1 MTGRVRVISDNDYS
15 GDPDGLVQLAHQA
28 LSPSA
33 ELVAVIGSHLR
44 PGDPFDP
51 SPDTADKAAAEA
63 RVVLELAG
71 RTDVPVIAGSNAALP
86 DRTTPIDTPAARAII
101 EAALADDPRPLYV
114 CLGAGLTELA
124 SAWLLEPRIAGRLTA
139 IWIGGAE
146 YPGLAVPPPG
156 APAAEYNTMIDPI
169 AAQVVFNDSDLDLWQ
184 VPRDAYRQAL
194 ATMAEL
200 ELTVRDT
207 GELGA
212 YLFGRL
218 EQVGLM
224 AAQYGFDLGETYVLG
239 DSPLVLLS
247 TLQAAFEPTPA
258 TCSWV
263 DRVAAKFAGD
273 GSYAGDDER
282 GRTVRVFTRIDTSL
296 ILRDLHAKLVRHA
309 RGQA

>member
-1 MTGRVRVISDNDYS
+1 MTARVRVISDNDYS

-33 ELVAVIGSHLR
+33 ELVAVIGSQLR

-63 RVVLELAG
+63 RVVLGLAG
-71 RTDVPVIAGSNAALP
+71 ADEVAVIAGANTGLA
-86 DRTTPIDTPAARAII
+86 DRRTPIDNPAARAII

-114 CLGAGLTELA
+114 CLGAGLTALA

-146 YPGLAVPPPG
+146 YPGLAVPPP
-156 APAAEYNTMIDPI
+156 AATAAEYNTMIDPI
-169 AAQVVFNDSDLDLWQ
+169 AAQVVVNDSDLDLWQ

-194 ATMAEL
+194 ASMAEL
-200 ELTVRDT
+200 ELSLRDT

-212 YLFGRL
+212 YLYRRL
-218 EQVGLM
+218 EQVGDL
-224 AAQYGFDLGETYVLG
+224 AAAAGVDLGETYVLG

-258 TCSWV
+258 SSSWV
-263 DRVAAKFAGD
+263 DRVAARLADD

-282 GRTVRVFTRIDTSL
+282 GRTVRVFTRIDLSL
-296 ILRDLHAKLVRHA
+296 VLRDLHAKLVRHA
-309 RGQA
+309 RRQA